1 MNNSELYHY
10 ESLNEL
16 AFNFPEMSKKEL
28 EAEGAKRAAELMDA
42 GDINEFK
49 ALASAERLKSFAE
62 SFAKQL
68 RKDIVAVP
76 EKNYKAHGCEFSI
89 SNTGDR
95 LDYEQDDVYKSL
107 KEQLKAR
114 EELLKVAYKQK
125 EAMYDA
131 DGVEIPKVGVKSY
144 GSEVLKLKF

>member
-16 AFNFPEMSKKEL
+16 AFNFPEMSKREL
-28 EAEGAKRAAELMDA
+28 EAEGAKRAAELMA
-42 GDINEFK
+42 EGEINEFK
-49 ALASAERLKSFAE
+49 ALASAERLKSFADA
-62 SFAKQL
+62 FANRL
-68 RKDIVAVP
+68 RKDIISVP
-76 EKNYKAHGCEFSI
+76 EKNYKAHGVEFSI

-107 KEQLKAR
+107 KEQLKSR
-114 EELLKVAYKQK
+114 EELLKVSYKQK
-125 EAMYDA
+125 EPMYDS
-131 DGVEIPKVGVKSY
+131 DGVEIPKVGIKTF